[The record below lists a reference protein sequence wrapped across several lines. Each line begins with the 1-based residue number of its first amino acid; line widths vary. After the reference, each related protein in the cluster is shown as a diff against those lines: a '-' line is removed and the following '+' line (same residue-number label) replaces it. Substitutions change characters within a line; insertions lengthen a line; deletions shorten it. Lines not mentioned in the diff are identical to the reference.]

1 MRKVV
6 QWSVVIAALSIG
18 APPDS
23 RAADDPAIRDA
34 QARFEEGLDRVK
46 SGDYEAARISFAQ
59 AYAVLKRSAILWN
72 LALAEEKTG
81 HWVDAL
87 SHFKRVARDT
97 NASSGDRGDA
107 ERHANGL
114 TSKTGH
120 IDVQAPPGTTLRVD
134 GDAVEGV
141 APFAEPLDVM
151 PGHHQVDARLADISQ
166 ACPVDI
172 LAGQVAH
179 LSFDAAATAVP
190 RAAAASSGVE
200 STAPAGPSGAPDAAA
215 PGAEASGATASNAPA
230 TSATAGLDGGV
241 APGAESLGPEGLA
254 SASPAR
260 VITVSLLGGAALVAA
275 GIGITLGL
283 ASQDN
288 RNQAATARAQ
298 INQSHPGDTGCFAA
312 SAAAQCRTL
321 NDDVHAENRDAA
333 GSNALYVTAGVLA
346 VGGLA
351 AWFLW
356 PRSDGEPKAAW
367 IAPAFGPSQVGIRAG
382 GNL

>member
-6 QWSVVIAALSIG
+6 QWGVAIAALSIG

-23 RAADDPAIRDA
+23 RAADDPAARDA
-34 QARFEEGLDRVK
+34 QARFDEGLDRVK
-46 SGDYEAARISFAQ
+46 TGDYEAARISFAQ
-59 AYAVLKRSAILWN
+59 AYAVLKRPAILWN

-81 HWVDAL
+81 RWVDAL
-87 SHFKRVARDT
+87 SHFKRVVRDA
-97 NASSGDRGDA
+97 NASSSDRDDA

-114 TSKTGH
+114 ASKTGH
-120 IDVQAPPGTTLRVD
+120 IDMQAPPGATLRVD

-151 PGHHQVDARLADISQ
+151 PGHHQVDARLADASQ
-166 ACPVDI
+166 SWPIDVV
-172 LAGQVAH
+172 AGQVAH
-179 LSFDAAATAVP
+179 LTFDAAATTPPGVGSTPA
-190 RAAAASSGVE
+190 RVE
-200 STAPAGPSGAPDAAA
+200 STAPAPVPSGPPGPSGPSGAPDASSSAVSGTTAA
-215 PGAEASGATASNAPA
+215 
-230 TSATAGLDGGV
+230 AGLDGGV
-241 APGAESLGPEGLA
+241 SPDGESVAPEGLG

-260 VITVSLLGGAALVAA
+260 VITVSLLGGAALVAL

-288 RNQAATARAQ
+288 RNQAATERSQ
-298 INQSHPGDTGCFAA
+298 INQAHPGDTGCSAMSAIAA
-312 SAAAQCRTL
+312 CRTL

-333 GSNALYVTAGVLA
+333 ESNALYVTAGALA

-367 IAPAFGPSQVGIRAG
+367 IAPAIGPSQVGIRVG

>member
-1 MRKVV
+1 MVMV
-6 QWSVVIAALSIG
+6 ALSIA

-23 RAADDPAIRDA
+23 RAADDPAVRDA

-46 SGDYEAARISFAQ
+46 TGDYEAARISFAQ
-59 AYAVLKRSAILWN
+59 AYAVLKRPAILWN
-72 LALAEEKTG
+72 LALTEEKTG
-81 HWVDAL
+81 RWVDAL
-87 SHFKRVARDT
+87 SHFERVARDA
-97 NASSGDRGDA
+97 NASSSDRDDA
-107 ERHANGL
+107 ERHAKGL
-114 TSKTGH
+114 ASKTGH
-120 IDVQAPPGTTLRVD
+120 IDVQAPAGATLRID

-151 PGHHQVDARLADISQ
+151 PGHHQVDVRSVDTSQ
-166 ACPVDI
+166 SWPVDVA
-172 LAGQVAH
+172 AGQVTH
-179 LSFDAAATAVP
+179 LTFDAVATAPPGAGSTPSRVD
-190 RAAAASSGVE
+190 
-200 STAPAGPSGAPDAAA
+200 STAPAPVPSEPSEAPDASASAA
-215 PGAEASGATASNAPA
+215 PGTTAA
-230 TSATAGLDGGV
+230 AGLDAGV
-241 APGAESLGPEGLA
+241 SPDGESVVPPEGLG

-260 VITVSLLGGAALVAA
+260 VITVSLLGGAALVAL

-288 RNQAATARAQ
+288 RNQAATERSQ
-298 INQSHPGDTGCFAA
+298 INQGHPGDTGCLDM
-312 SAAAQCRTL
+312 SAAAACRTL

-356 PRSDGEPKAAW
+356 PRSDGNPKAAW
-367 IAPAFGPSQVGIRAG
+367 IAPAIGPTQAGIRVG